1 MSLLLEGNFRQ
12 ILARQPQE
20 ELKLLA
26 SHSFWNQE
34 WHLAFVFFVLFKDFF
49 CKEPSLLPLTQV
61 HLPATPGLPSLPR
74 QSDKIQGK
82 FAKL

>member
-1 MSLLLEGNFRQ
+1 MSLLVGGKFRQ

-20 ELKLLA
+20 ELKLVT

-34 WHLAFVFFVLFKDFF
+34 WHLAFVFFVLFKVF
-49 CKEPSLLPLTQV
+49 CREPSLLPLTQV
-61 HLPATPGLPSLPR
+61 HLPATLGLPSLPR
-74 QSDKIQGK
+74 KSDKIQGK